1 MIDANMHVKV
11 EFDEEGRK
19 KIEEAY
25 LTINNIIAALQN
37 VGGHTTQMEDDLDTA
52 KDCLCAILD
61 GTVW

>member
-1 MIDANMHVKV
+1 MIDANMYVKI

-19 KIEEAY
+19 RIEDAY
-25 LTINNIIAALQN
+25 LTINSIIAALQN

-52 KDCLCAILD
+52 KYYLCAILD